1 MPTQPRIS
9 APIGRVDIRGPEA
22 RKRKTSGSGR
32 WRSAEPP
39 MDAEVTESD
48 EGSDGKARPRFYP
61 FPLRAADETDD

>member
-1 MPTQPRIS
+1 
-9 APIGRVDIRGPEA
+9 
-22 RKRKTSGSGR
+22 
-32 WRSAEPP
+32 